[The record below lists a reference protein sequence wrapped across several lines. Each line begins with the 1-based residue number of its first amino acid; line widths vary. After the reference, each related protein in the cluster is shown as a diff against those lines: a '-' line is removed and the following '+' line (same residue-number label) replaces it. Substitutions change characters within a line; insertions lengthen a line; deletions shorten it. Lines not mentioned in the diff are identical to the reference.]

1 MLLKARR
8 ILATIVQVVLPI
20 SILATM
26 AIMGSCSYL
35 LNREMN
41 EALKPVTD
49 SSQYEES
56 LAKFEGSLTVK
67 HFPPKIP
74 ADAKNVRLYYLPGFL
89 QGATLLE
96 LRMKLPPDKI
106 KTIEAEFLKQAK
118 RKYIPG
124 AKDNSPTEEDS
135 PTGLKVEYS
144 YRSHIGSLNGKNF
157 PSNYKIL
164 VLEDTRGAPKYD
176 WNHSDVYGVAIDPAN
191 SEVVYWLEDW

>member
-1 MLLKARR
+1 MLLKVRK
-8 ILATIVQVVLPI
+8 ILETIVQVVLPI
-20 SILATM
+20 SILA
-26 AIMGSCSYL
+26 MGGYFYL
-35 LNREMN
+35 NPVIDE
-41 EALKPVTD
+41 ELKPVTD
-49 SSQYEES
+49 SSQYEKS

-74 ADAKNVRLYYLPGFL
+74 ADAKNVRLYYLAGFL

-96 LRMKLPPDKI
+96 LRMKLAPEQIKIIEDK
-106 KTIEAEFLKQAK
+106 FLKQAK

-124 AKDNSPTEEDS
+124 AKNNSPTEENS
-135 PTGLKVEYS
+135 PTGMKIEYS

-164 VLEDTRGAPKYD
+164 VLEDTRGAPTYNWK
-176 WNHSDVYGVAIDPAN
+176 HSDVYGVAIDPAS